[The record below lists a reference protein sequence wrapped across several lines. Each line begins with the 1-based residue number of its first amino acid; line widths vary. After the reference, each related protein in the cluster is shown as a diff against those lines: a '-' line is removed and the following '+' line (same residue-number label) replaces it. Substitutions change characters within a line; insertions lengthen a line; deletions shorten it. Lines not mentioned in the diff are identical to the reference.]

1 MFLAHLPAAAA
12 TAERLPPA
20 HPDGARPVLLELAD
34 GAPLALALD
43 HHLLVLDALVALAAV
58 EPRALHRVRRVRHE
72 EPCNVAGTRR
82 YSAEIKVYH
91 NILYYTPR

>member
-58 EPRALHRVRRVRHE
+58 EPRPLHRVRRVRHE
-72 EPCNVAGTRR
+72 EPC
-82 YSAEIKVYH
+82 SWD
-91 NILYYTPR
+91 